1 MLIALAGTAACNNE
15 ESSVDNP
22 VQGEIDPALLEQ
34 KVPEF
39 SLSDFEI
46 IYNQY
51 VWTTSTN
58 GTWTITKLNGI
69 VSNIVYGLEPS
80 PEPPKTAEDL
90 FKDNLP
96 MTAYDEMRKDESWSG
111 IYRRY
116 YRQYYKGIPV

>member
-1 MLIALAGTAACNNE
+1 MKTRTFIGKMLMFMALAGMAACNNV

-39 SLSDFEI
+39 SQSDFEV

-69 VSNIVYGLEPS
+69 VSNIISVPLKLGRVKY
-80 PEPPKTAEDL
+80 
-90 FKDNLP
+90 
-96 MTAYDEMRKDESWSG
+96 
-111 IYRRY
+111 
-116 YRQYYKGIPV
+116 